1 MFVWCAS
8 CSYYAVFDG
17 HGGTR
22 ASKHAAEHLHRNLK
36 ERLPKGA
43 KLLLSTFIKV
53 QGLKNFQALEAGH
66 LSEQPQTAVVSF

>member
-1 MFVWCAS
+1 MFAS

-36 ERLPKGA
+36 ERLPKG
-43 KLLLSTFIKV
+43 LYYLIPHS
-53 QGLKNFQALEAGH
+53 
-66 LSEQPQTAVVSF
+66 